1 VCLLEFMAVRVIAD
15 PFLDRKRIEG
25 QITELGTKQ
34 EKKKVEILQLQSQLQ
49 QQAGGGPE
57 E

>member
-1 VCLLEFMAVRVIAD
+1 MAVRVIAD
-15 PFLDRKRIEG
+15 PFLNRKRIEG